1 MDKEYNPPP
10 TIPIAQLL
18 DPTRYTFPRSRL
30 RRCMRNPS
38 KTPLLL
44 VACGSFSPITYLHLR
59 MFEMAADYVKFNTRF
74 ELIGG
79 YLSPVSDA
87 YKKVGLASARHR
99 VAMCELAVQQTSTW
113 LMVDSWEPMQKEY
126 VPTANVLD
134 HFDHEINVCGGGVET
149 GEKDPETGEPVRKQ
163 VRIALL
169 AGADLIHTM
178 STPGVWSPKDL
189 QHILGRYG
197 TFIVERTGT
206 DIDEAIASLQQYKAN
221 IYVIHQ
227 MIQNDVSSTKI
238 RMFLR
243 REMSVRYLIPGSV
256 IDYIERHKLYEED
269 SSLGQGGNRRE
280 EKKSECSSADNGQPD
295 DENENYQK
303 RECESAQLRRVTTEE
318 EREGLVQGDDT
329 CGELRLTRAESNF
342 NALPNTESPQ
352 FKDGNEEPPFS
363 GIVGSP
369 LMSPETAARNSRGCR
384 QGESTAECGACGGGD
399 GNVNEK
405 KSPNGKGKDIEG

>member
-1 MDKEYNPPP
+1 
-10 TIPIAQLL
+10 
-18 DPTRYTFPRSRL
+18 
-30 RRCMRNPS
+30 
-38 KTPLLL
+38 
-44 VACGSFSPITYLHLR
+44 
-59 MFEMAADYVKFNTRF
+59 
-74 ELIGG
+74 
-79 YLSPVSDA
+79 
-87 YKKVGLASARHR
+87 
-99 VAMCELAVQQTSTW
+99 
-113 LMVDSWEPMQKEY
+113 MVDSWEPMQKDY

-134 HFDHEINVCGGGVET
+134 HFDYEINVTGGGLDT
-149 GEKDPETGEPVRKQ
+149 GEKDEKGVPVKKP

-178 STPGVWSPKDL
+178 STPGVWSQKDL

-269 SSLGQGGNRRE
+269 SSLGQGGNRKE
-280 EKKSECSSADNGQPD
+280 EKKTEDANGDRKEDQNRISHENECDNQPD
-295 DENENYQK
+295 DDENRTCEK
-303 RECESAQLRRVTTEE
+303 RGESEDIRRPTLAD
-318 EREGLVQGDDT
+318 EREGLTESEDAL
-329 CGELRLTRAESNF
+329 GELKLTRAESNF
-342 NALPNTESPQ
+342 NALPNVEAPTSR
-352 FKDGNEEPPFS
+352 DGNETEGIS

-369 LMSPETAARNSRGCR
+369 LVPPQVHDENNERR
-384 QGESTAECGACGGGD
+384 QNKQCNGD
-399 GNVNEK
+399 
-405 KSPNGKGKDIEG
+405 NGKDRRSDIYG